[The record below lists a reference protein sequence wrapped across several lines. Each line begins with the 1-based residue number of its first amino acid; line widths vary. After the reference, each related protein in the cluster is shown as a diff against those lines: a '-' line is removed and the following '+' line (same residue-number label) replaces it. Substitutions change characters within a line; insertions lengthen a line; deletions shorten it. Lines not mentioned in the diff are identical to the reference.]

1 MHAMIAWFT
10 RNSVA
15 ANLLMA
21 GIVVWGLHALWNRI
35 PLEVFPS
42 FELDV
47 VNVRVPLR
55 GASPSEIEESITIK
69 IEEAVQ
75 DVQGIKSIG
84 SSSAEGLGTVKI
96 DITSNANIDKVLD
109 DVKQRVDQINTFPA
123 DAEAPVVYIPERKR
137 EVISVIIAGE
147 LSEKELRQ
155 LGSRVRNELESLPN
169 VSQVSLSGIRDFELA
184 IEISE
189 QTLREYNLTFGE
201 VANAIKTSSVD
212 LSAGAIRTAG
222 GEVLIRTSNQGEN
235 ALDFSEIVVIKNN
248 DGTRVTLD
256 DLATINDSFE
266 ENGLEKRYNS
276 RSSIEIDVYR
286 SGNQSA
292 ITVAREVKDYLQEA
306 RYTMPENV
314 TLGYWRDRSRIVKA
328 RLATLN
334 KSAVQGGILV
344 IVLLA
349 LFLRPTV
356 AFWVFIGVPVAFM
369 GGLALMP
376 EIGVTLNL
384 ISLFAF
390 ILVLGIVVDDAIV
403 TGENIYTHMRRNPNR
418 TQAAIEGAQE
428 VAIPVTFGVLT
439 TVAAFTPLL
448 MIEGVRGKIF
458 AQIPLIVIPV
468 LLFSLIETKLVL
480 PAHMKHL
487 NFHKEKKPNLFAR
500 LQHKIADGLEW
511 CIKKFYQPAL
521 AACMRQRYLTLSVF
535 VGVAIIVF
543 SLVSAGHVRFIFF
556 PRIQSEVA
564 NASLTMP
571 IGTPFEVTQK
581 HINKINTAAV
591 DLQKKYVDAESG
603 DSVIENIMATAGAQG
618 STSGQ
623 SHVGRVMFEITPP
636 EERSSSVTSSEL
648 VREWRRMIGDIP
660 GAKEI
665 SYRAEIGRGGSPI
678 NIQLSG
684 QNFDTLRSAA
694 TQVKEALATY
704 PGIED
709 ITDSFEGG
717 KQEIKLKIR
726 PQAQALG
733 LTLGDMAEQVRQAFF
748 GLEVQTLQR
757 DRDDVRV
764 VVRLPAQERQTLD
777 SLQNMRIRT
786 PDGSSVPFSEVAE
799 ATMGRGFATIKRV
812 DRKRTVNIEADADK
826 QTADIEGIKRKLNSQ
841 LPVILEAYPDLD
853 YTLEGESREQR
864 ESFSSLITGLMFVL
878 TAIFALLAIPLRSYG
893 QPFMIML
900 VIPFGVVGAIL
911 GHVIM
916 GMNLSIMSYMGM
928 LALTGVVINDSLVLV
943 DYVNKRRAEGN
954 SLFNAVRI
962 SGVAR
967 FRAILLTSLTTFF
980 GLMPLIFEKST
991 QAQFLIPM
999 AVSLGFGI
1007 LFSTLVTL
1015 ILIPVNYLVFED
1027 IKKLF
1032 IRIFAAMISFWSEPT
1047 KQPAKPRV
1055 EVRSDF

>member
-1 MHAMIAWFT
+1 MHSMIAWFT

-21 GIVVWGLHALWNRI
+21 GIVVSGLHTLWNRI

-55 GASPSEIEESITIK
+55 GASPTEIEESVTIK
-69 IEEAVQ
+69 VEEAVQ
-75 DVQGIKSIG
+75 DVQGIKSIT
-84 SSSAEGLGTVKI
+84 STSAEGLGTVRI
-96 DITSNANIDKVLD
+96 DINQNANIDKVLD
-109 DVKQRVDQINTFPA
+109 DVKQRVDQISSFPA
-123 DAEAPVVYIPERKR
+123 DADAPVIYVPERQR

-155 LGSRVRNELESLPN
+155 LGSRVRNEIEALPN
-169 VSQVSLSGIRDFELA
+169 VSQVNLSGVRDFELA

-189 QTLREYNLTFGE
+189 KTLREYNLTFGE
-201 VANAIKTSSVD
+201 VATAIRNSSLD

-222 GEVLIRTSNQGEN
+222 GEVLIRTANQGEN
-235 ALDFSEIVVIKNN
+235 ATDFGNIVVVKNAN
-248 DGTRVTLD
+248 GSRVTLN
-256 DLATINDSFE
+256 DLANIDDGFE
-266 ENGLEKRYNS
+266 ESGLYQRYNS
-276 RSSIEIDVYR
+276 VSSIEIDVYR
-286 SGNQSA
+286 TGNQSA
-292 ITVAREVKDYLQEA
+292 ITVADEVKNYLQEA

-314 TLGYWRDRSRIVKA
+314 TLDYWRDRSRIVKA

-334 KSAVQGGILV
+334 KSAIQGGLLV
-344 IVLLA
+344 IFLLA
-349 LFLRPTV
+349 LFLRPSV

-376 EIGVTLNL
+376 EIGVTINL

-403 TGENIYTHMRRNPNR
+403 TGENIYTHMRSNPNA
-418 TQAAIEGAQE
+418 TQAAISGAQE

-439 TVAAFTPLL
+439 TVAAFVPLL

-468 LLFSLIETKLVL
+468 LLFSLVETKFVL
-480 PAHMKHL
+480 PAHMKHI
-487 NFHKEKKPNLFAR
+487 NFHKNTRPNFFAR
-500 LQHKIADGLEW
+500 IQHSIADGLEW
-511 CIKKFYQPAL
+511 AIRTLYQPVL
-521 AACMRQRYLTLSVF
+521 AACMRQRYLTLSAF
-535 VGVAIIVF
+535 VGAAIIVF
-543 SLVSAGHVRFIFF
+543 SLVSAGYVKFIFF
-556 PRIQSEVA
+556 PRVQSETA

-571 IGTPFEVTQK
+571 LGTPFEVTQR
-581 HINKINTAAV
+581 HIKTINDAAV
-591 DLQKKYVDAESG
+591 ALRNKYVDAETG
-603 DSVIENIMATAGAQG
+603 ESVIENIMATAGARG

-623 SHVGRVMFEITPP
+623 SHIGRVMFEITPP
-636 EERSSSVTSSEL
+636 EERSSAVTSRQL
-648 VREWRRMIGDIP
+648 VSEWRRMIGTSP

-678 NIQLSG
+678 NVQLSG
-684 QNFDTLRSAA
+684 QNFDSLQGAA
-694 TQVKEALATY
+694 TRVKELLVTY

-733 LTLGDMAEQVRQAFF
+733 LTLADLAEQVRQAFF
-748 GLEVQTLQR
+748 GFEVQTLQR

-764 VVRLPAQERQTLD
+764 VVRLPEQERQTLD
-777 SLQNMRIRT
+777 SLQNMYIRT
-786 PDGSSVPFSEVAE
+786 PNGNSVPFSEVAE

-812 DRKRTVNIEADADK
+812 DRRRTVNIEADADK
-826 QTADIEGIKRKLNSQ
+826 QTADIEGIKRRLDTQ
-841 LPVILEAYPDLD
+841 LPTLLDAFPDVD
-853 YTLEGESREQR
+853 FALEGEAREQR
-864 ESFSSLITGLMFVL
+864 ESFGSLRTGLLFVL
-878 TAIFALLAIPLRSYG
+878 ATIFALLAIPLRSYV
-893 QPFMIML
+893 QPIMIML

-911 GHVIM
+911 GHMIM

-1015 ILIPVNYLVFED
+1015 ILIPVNYLIFED
-1027 IKKLF
+1027 IKDCFRNIWGTPSK
-1032 IRIFAAMISFWSEPT
+1032 
-1047 KQPAKPRV
+1047 KPSTV